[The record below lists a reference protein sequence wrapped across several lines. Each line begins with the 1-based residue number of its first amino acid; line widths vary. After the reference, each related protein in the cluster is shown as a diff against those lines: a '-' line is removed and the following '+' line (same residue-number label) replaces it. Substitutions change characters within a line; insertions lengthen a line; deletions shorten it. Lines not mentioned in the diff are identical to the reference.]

1 MKENMKG
8 LNKQL
13 KGKKEILI
21 KKNGR
26 RLSWNEVQGVLGKGF
41 VEDGRALFTKKF
53 NITEADIALGLRHI
67 KALVRHQY
75 RELAKRYHPDSTIKN
90 KVGKR
95 RGKLNGSTFRDTTR
109 IKKQVS
115 ELTIM
120 PITLDNLEAILE
132 INKGYISTRDVFL
145 PWE

>member
-1 MKENMKG
+1 MRLSTKGSSRQKE
-8 LNKQL
+8 LPV
-13 KGKKEILI
+13 

-53 NITEADIALGLRHI
+53 NITEADIALGLRHV
-67 KALVRHQY
+67 KALVKHQY
-75 RELAKRYHPDSTIKN
+75 RELAKRYHPDTTIKN
-90 KVGKR
+90 TRRRK
-95 RGKLNGSTFRDTTR
+95 RGKVNGRTFRDTTR

-120 PITLDNLEAILE
+120 PITLDNLETVLE
-132 INKGYISTRDVFL
+132 INKGYVSTRDVFL

>member
-1 MKENMKG
+1 MRLSTKGSSRQKE
-8 LNKQL
+8 LPV
-13 KGKKEILI
+13 

-53 NITEADIALGLRHI
+53 NITEADIALGLRHV
-67 KALVRHQY
+67 KALVKHQY
-75 RELAKRYHPDSTIKN
+75 RELAKRYHPDTTIKN
-90 KVGKR
+90 TRGRK
-95 RGKLNGSTFRDTTR
+95 RGKVNGHTFRDTTR

-120 PITLDNLEAILE
+120 PITLDNLETVLE
-132 INKGYISTRDVFL
+132 INKGYVSTRDVFL